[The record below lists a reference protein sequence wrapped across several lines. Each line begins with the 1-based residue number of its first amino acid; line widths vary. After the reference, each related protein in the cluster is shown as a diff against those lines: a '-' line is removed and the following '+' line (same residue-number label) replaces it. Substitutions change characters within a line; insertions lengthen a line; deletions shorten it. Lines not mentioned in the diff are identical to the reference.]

1 MCTVSFTPCNN
12 GLVFTF
18 SRDER
23 SERHTGNFIISE
35 QLPHKKIFFAQD
47 SKAGGS
53 WFAADSV
60 GNVAMLF
67 NGGFVTHVKKQG
79 YAKSRGIILKEIAA
93 AENMLLFFENVPL
106 DEIEPFSVLLLENNQ
121 LYRLTWTGVEKN
133 VLSLDNA
140 AAYIFSSSTLYTE
153 KTQLLRRQWFN
164 KYSQQQS
171 FINSQTIFDF
181 HQTCNSHDK
190 ENGLVIE
197 RAGGCSTLSISQAV
211 ICDGQTVLKHLD
223 LRTGDLHVQS
233 ILTHEHETVF

>member
-1 MCTVSFTPCNN
+1 MCTISFTPCSN

-23 SERHTGNFIISE
+23 PERHTGNFIISE

-106 DEIEPFSVLLLENNQ
+106 DKIEPFSVLLLENNQ

-140 AAYIFSSSTLYTE
+140 AAYIFSSSTLYTK

-164 KYSQQQS
+164 KYLQQQS

-181 HQTCNSHDK
+181 HTTCNTHDK

-197 RAGGCSTLSISQAV
+197 RTGSCSTLSISQAV
-211 ICDGQTVLKHLD
+211 ISCKQTLLKHLD

-233 ILTHEHETVF
+233 ILTHEHERVF